1 MDSFPALLDP
11 PGDYIYARLARK
23 RANGSGGV
31 MVSMELSKSD
41 ARRFLSPAEFEK
53 STRISLPWVEQRY
66 AEALRRI
73 ISEETAAT

>member
-1 MDSFPALLDP
+1 
-11 PGDYIYARLARK
+11 
-23 RANGSGGV
+23 